1 MLSSKSYQV
10 RKLAVILH
18 ADVVGSTELVQ
29 KNEVISHER
38 IQNAFH
44 RFSDIIGNYGGIAHE
59 IRGDALVAEF
69 GRASDSVCAALAFQN
84 ANSTFNK
91 ELTDEIQPE
100 IRIGISLGEVVIA
113 DGTITGAGV
122 VLAQRLEHLAKP
134 NGVVVQA
141 TVSETVPIRLP
152 FAFESLG
159 EQKLK
164 GFDQPVRAYTVQTKQ
179 GELVPEPELDDFA
192 QGVATQH
199 NEDSNRQ
206 ILSDIGKPSIA
217 VLPFD
222 NLGGSDDQMYL
233 ADGIAE
239 DLVTEL
245 SRYRSFLVVA
255 RNSSFTYRDSPL
267 TVAEIGEELG
277 VRYLVRGSVR
287 IASDRVRVTVQLV
300 QANSDRQLWAER
312 YDRLMDD
319 IFELQD
325 EIIFSVVTM
334 LEPQVIDAERA
345 RARRKP
351 TETLDAWEA
360 YQRGL
365 WHIYQ
370 YTAENNAIG
379 QELLVQATKIDA
391 NFASAYAGLAY
402 SISLN
407 RSMGYLSESSD
418 YDDQVFDLAY
428 KAIALDVNDAL
439 AHAAMGRAH
448 LLKGEGDSAISNFER
463 ALELSPNHAVALQ
476 GLGCALCWHGQAE
489 ASLSS
494 LDDALRRNPHNPII
508 WIVME
513 VKSLALIFTGVHED
527 ALVWAKNGQRQT
539 NAGIWPH
546 VCEIVALI
554 NMDRTDDAK
563 ISLNELLDR
572 EPDFSTKFARQHS
585 MIHHPPYLEHYLAG
599 LHAAGLP
606 ES

>member
-1 MLSSKSYQV
+1 MK
-10 RKLAVILH
+10 RHIAAIMA
-18 ADVVGSTELVQ
+18 ADVAGYSSLIGEDEEGTLCALRQFRQELLIPAVSGH
-29 KNEVISHER
+29 NG
-38 IQNAFH
+38 
-44 RFSDIIGNYGGIAHE
+44 DIIKSM
-59 IRGDALVAEF
+59 GDGWLIEF
-69 GRASDSVCAALAFQN
+69 DSVVNAVNCATHVQEKLSGN
-84 ANSTFNK
+84 DIIK
-91 ELTDEIQPE
+91 L
-100 IRIGISLGEVVIA
+100 RIGIHIGDIVHEDEDIYGDGVNIAARLQEIVTPGNIALSGTARAFLDSRLASNLHDTGEKKLKNIA
-113 DGTITGAGV
+113 D
-122 VLAQRLEHLAKP
+122 
-134 NGVVVQA
+134 
-141 TVSETVPIRLP
+141 
-152 FAFESLG
+152 
-159 EQKLK
+159 
-164 GFDQPVRAYTVQTKQ
+164 PVRVFSSGDDAIKSPDRLF
-179 GELVPEPELDDFA
+179 GDDELQPLTE
-192 QGVATQH
+192 
-199 NEDSNRQ
+199 
-206 ILSDIGKPSIA
+206 KPSIA

-546 VCEIVALI
+546 ACEIVALI